1 MMEED
6 KRTRGDV
13 RAGLVWGG
21 IGGVVGF
28 LVSLLGS
35 LAGILVSGFIGVYC
49 GRRAARESE
58 GRAGVLAGLI
68 GGAVAAPAFVLGAS
82 AGALIAAR
90 GLGAAGIAATFSE
103 VTGTRI
109 SPDEAWQI
117 YLLSIA
123 LSAVL
128 QAGILV
134 AASAAA
140 GAWVARRG

>member
-1 MMEED
+1 MEEEQ
-6 KRTRGDV
+6 KTRGDV

-35 LAGILVSGFIGVYC
+35 LLGILASGFVGVYC
-49 GRRAARESE
+49 GKRAARTSE
-58 GRAGVLAGLI
+58 GRAGVLAGFV
-68 GGAVAAPAFVLGAS
+68 GGVVAAPAFVLGAS
-82 AGALIAAR
+82 AGSLIAAR
-90 GLGAAGIAATFSE
+90 SLGAARIAATFSE
-103 VTGTRI
+103 FTGTRI

-117 YLLSIA
+117 YLVSIA